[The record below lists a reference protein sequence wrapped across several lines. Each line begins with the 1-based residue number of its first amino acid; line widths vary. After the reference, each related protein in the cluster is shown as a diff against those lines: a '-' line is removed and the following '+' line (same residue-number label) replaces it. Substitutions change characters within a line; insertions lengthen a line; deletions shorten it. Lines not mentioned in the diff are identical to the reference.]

1 MQSYPRGIEVL
12 AEPPARYGRY
22 GAVNAFAGEF
32 LDRLLEVDGPG
43 TGGEAAVAGPWEVEE
58 RASGGFAVRR
68 EGERVAQGDEP
79 AAVLEDRQ
87 AALLVAA
94 ALPGS
99 GVPDTFRLEP
109 GRTPDGYRLA
119 DDGRAVGRLTWFD
132 PDLVATVSALRRIV
146 AAPRCLALVLEAAG
160 HDALEQAGK
169 ILARRVEEG
178 S

>member
-1 MQSYPRGIEVL
+1 MGCPRVIDEL
-12 AEPPARYGRY
+12 AEPAGGYGRY
-22 GAVNAFAGEF
+22 GAVNAFDGGF
-32 LDRLLEVDGPG
+32 LDRLLEVEGPA

-68 EGERVAQGDEP
+68 EGERVDQGDEP

-99 GVPDTFRLEP
+99 GVRDALRLETR
-109 GRTPDGYRLA
+109 RTPEGYRVE
-119 DDGRAVGRLTWFD
+119 DDGRPVGRLTWFD
-132 PDLVATVSALRRIV
+132 PDLLATVSALRRIV